1 MTNKERIGYHMSIGQ
16 NIKRLRLRA
25 GLSQMEFGELLGVS
39 DKAVSTWENDLKFPR
54 MGTIQKMAEYFHI
67 NKSDI
72 IEDKGEGP
80 IPKSEITMLPVVG
93 RVAAGTGCPAQ
104 EYISGYYPAS
114 ASTLSAGGTYFYLQV
129 TGDSMTPKIDD
140 GDLVLVR
147 QQTSVDSGSLAVVV
161 IDDQDG
167 VVKKVYYGPDYIEL
181 HSFNPYYPVRRFDG
195 PDVQR
200 IQVCGLVKSLVRQL
214 D

>member
-1 MTNKERIGYHMSIGQ
+1 MSIGQ
-16 NIKRLRLRA
+16 NIRRLRTRA
-25 GLSQMEFGELLGVS
+25 GLNQLEFGELLGVS
-39 DKAVSTWENDLKFPR
+39 DKAVSTWENDIKIPR
-54 MGTIQKMAEYFHI
+54 MGTIQKMAEHFHI

-72 IEDKGEGP
+72 IEDNAPDSALEPG
-80 IPKSEITMLPVVG
+80 ITMLPVVG

-114 ASTLSAGGTYFYLQV
+114 GVNLSPGGTYYYLRV

-140 GDLVLVR
+140 GDLVLVKY
-147 QQTSVDSGSLAVVV
+147 QTTVDSGSLAVVV
-161 IDDQDG
+161 IDNEDG
-167 VVKKVYYGPDYIEL
+167 VVKKVYYGPKYIEL

-195 PDVQR
+195 PDVER